1 MRKFA
6 IIGFVLISIMFSGC
20 ALLMGTNMRP
30 IVLGQMLIYVR
41 VSTAK
46 AFIATEMPE
55 KLEID
60 TPFNV
65 NLPFYYKNAVH
76 DTTKG
81 IASVTLNNEDL
92 EMGFILASYSK
103 AVQNNPEVFQNDLSD
118 SLKTTRI
125 FSAYDA
131 LFKDCTNENLVDA
144 DYNSEKKYTYR
155 CYKITHDD
163 GTPEDMCFASRLT
176 KQGNILLVIMRSFA
190 FGTSVRNELLDAI
203 ESVEFKN

>member
-20 ALLMGTNMRP
+20 AILTGTRMRP

-131 LFKDCTNENLVDA
+131 LFKDCTNENLVDT

-176 KQGNILLVIMRSFA
+176 KQGNILLVIMRSFT

>member
-1 MRKFA
+1 MKKFLSISLIFA
-6 IIGFVLISIMFSGC
+6 VLVLSGC
-20 ALLMGTNMRP
+20 AILTGTRMRP

-46 AFIATEMPE
+46 AYIATEMPE

-60 TPFNV
+60 TPYNV
-65 NLPFYYKNAVH
+65 NFPFYYKNAVH

-81 IASVTLNNEDL
+81 IASVTLFNEDL

>member
-1 MRKFA
+1 MKKILSISLIFA
-6 IIGFVLISIMFSGC
+6 VLVLSGC
-20 ALLMGTNMRP
+20 AILTGTRMRP

-41 VSTAK
+41 VSTAN

-65 NLPFYYKNAVH
+65 NLPFSYKNAVH

-81 IASVTLNNEDL
+81 IASVTLNNDDL

-103 AVQNNPEVFQNDLSD
+103 AAQNNPEVFQNDISD

-125 FSAYDA
+125 FTAYDGF
-131 LFKDCTNENLVDA
+131 FKDCTKENLVDT
-144 DYNSEKKYTYR
+144 DYNSEKKYTHR

-163 GTPEDMCFASRLT
+163 GTPEDICLASRLT
-176 KQGNILLVIMRSFA
+176 PKGNIVLVFMRSLT
-190 FGTSVRNELLDAI
+190 FGTNVRTELFDAI
-203 ESVEFKN
+203 ESIEFKD

>member
-1 MRKFA
+1 MKKILSISLIFA
-6 IIGFVLISIMFSGC
+6 VLVLSGC
-20 ALLMGTNMRP
+20 AILTGTRMRP

-46 AFIATEMPE
+46 AYIATEMPE

-65 NLPFYYKNAVH
+65 NFPFYYKNAVH

-92 EMGFILASYSK
+92 EMGFILVSYGK

>member
-1 MRKFA
+1 MKKILSISLIFA
-6 IIGFVLISIMFSGC
+6 VLVLSGC
-20 ALLMGTNMRP
+20 AILTGTRMRP

-65 NLPFYYKNAVH
+65 NFPFNYKNAVH

-81 IASVTLNNEDL
+81 IASVTLNNNDL

-103 AVQNNPEVFQNDLSD
+103 AVQNNPEVFQNDISD

-125 FSAYDA
+125 FTAYDEF
-131 LFKDCTNENLVDA
+131 FKDCTNENLIDA
-144 DYNSEKKYTYR
+144 GYNSEKKYTHR
-155 CYKITHDD
+155 CYKITHDN
-163 GTPEDMCFASRLT
+163 GTPEDICLASRLT
-176 KQGNILLVIMRSFA
+176 PKGNIALVFMRSLTFD
-190 FGTSVRNELLDAI
+190 TNVKTELFDAI
-203 ESVEFKN
+203 ESIEFKD

>member
-20 ALLMGTNMRP
+20 AILTGTRMRP

-155 CYKITHDD
+155 CYKISHDD

>member
-20 ALLMGTNMRP
+20 AILTGTRMRP

-81 IASVTLNNEDL
+81 IASVTL
-92 EMGFILASYSK
+92 I
-103 AVQNNPEVFQNDLSD
+103 
-118 SLKTTRI
+118 T
-125 FSAYDA
+125 
-131 LFKDCTNENLVDA
+131 
-144 DYNSEKKYTYR
+144 
-155 CYKITHDD
+155 KI
-163 GTPEDMCFASRLT
+163 
-176 KQGNILLVIMRSFA
+176 
-190 FGTSVRNELLDAI
+190 
-203 ESVEFKN
+203 

>member
-1 MRKFA
+1 MKKVLSISLVLA
-6 IIGFVLISIMFSGC
+6 AFVLSSC
-20 ALLMGTNMRP
+20 AILMGTRMQP
-30 IVLGQMLIYVR
+30 IVLGQMLIYFR
-41 VSTAK
+41 ASTAN

-60 TPFNV
+60 TPFNA
-65 NLPFYYKNAVH
+65 NGTFYYKNAVH

-103 AVQNNPEVFQNDLSD
+103 AVQNNPEVFQNDISD

-125 FSAYDA
+125 FTAYDEF
-131 LFKDCTNENLVDA
+131 FKDCTDENLVDT

-155 CYKITHDD
+155 CYKVTHGD
-163 GTPEDMCFASRLT
+163 GTPEDICLASRLT
-176 KQGNILLVIMRSFA
+176 QKGNILLVVMRSFA
-190 FGTSVRNELLDAI
+190 NDAKVKEKLLDAI
-203 ESVEFKN
+203 NSVEFKE

>member
-1 MRKFA
+1 MKKILSISLIFA
-6 IIGFVLISIMFSGC
+6 VLV
-20 ALLMGTNMRP
+20 L
-30 IVLGQMLIYVR
+30 LGQMLIYVR
-41 VSTAK
+41 VSTAN

-65 NLPFYYKNAVH
+65 NLPFSYKNAVH

-81 IASVTLNNEDL
+81 IASVTLNNDDL

-103 AVQNNPEVFQNDLSD
+103 AVQNNPEVFQNDISD

-125 FSAYDA
+125 FTAYDGF
-131 LFKDCTNENLVDA
+131 FKDCTKENLVDT
-144 DYNSEKKYTYR
+144 DYNSEKKYTHR

-163 GTPEDMCFASRLT
+163 GTPEDICLASRLT
-176 KQGNILLVIMRSFA
+176 PKGNIVLVFMRSLT
-190 FGTSVRNELLDAI
+190 FGTNVRTELFDAI
-203 ESVEFKN
+203 ESIEFKD

>member
-1 MRKFA
+1 MKKVLSISLVLA
-6 IIGFVLISIMFSGC
+6 AFVLSSC
-20 ALLMGTNMRP
+20 AILTGTRMRP

-65 NLPFYYKNAVH
+65 NFPFNYKNAVH

-92 EMGFILASYSK
+92 EMSFILASYSK
-103 AVQNNPEVFQNDLSD
+103 AAQNNPEVFQNDISD

-125 FSAYDA
+125 FSAYDE
-131 LFKDCTNENLVDA
+131 LFKDCTNENLVDT

-155 CYKITHDD
+155 CYKIAHDD
-163 GTPEDMCFASRLT
+163 GTPEDVCLASRLT
-176 KQGNILLVIMRSFA
+176 KKGNILLVIMRSIA

-203 ESVEFKN
+203 ESVEFKE

>member
-20 ALLMGTNMRP
+20 AILTGTRMRP

-65 NLPFYYKNAVH
+65 NLPFYYKKAVH

>member
-20 ALLMGTNMRP
+20 AILTGTRMRP

-92 EMGFILASYSK
+92 EMGFRLASYSK

-155 CYKITHDD
+155 CYKISHDD

>member
-1 MRKFA
+1 MKKILLIFTTLVLSSCA
-6 IIGFVLISIMFSGC
+6 ILT
-20 ALLMGTNMRP
+20 GTRMRP

-41 VSTAK
+41 VSTAN

-65 NLPFYYKNAVH
+65 NLPFSYKNAVH

-81 IASVTLNNEDL
+81 IASVTLNNDDL

-103 AVQNNPEVFQNDLSD
+103 AVQNNPEVFQNDISD

-125 FSAYDA
+125 FTAYDGF
-131 LFKDCTNENLVDA
+131 FKDCTKENLVDT
-144 DYNSEKKYTYR
+144 DYNSEKKYTHR

-163 GTPEDMCFASRLT
+163 GTPEDICLASRLT
-176 KQGNILLVIMRSFA
+176 PKGNIVLVFMRSLT
-190 FGTSVRNELLDAI
+190 FGTNVRTELFDAI
-203 ESVEFKN
+203 ESIEFKD

>member
-20 ALLMGTNMRP
+20 AILTGTRMRP

>member
-1 MRKFA
+1 M
-6 IIGFVLISIMFSGC
+6 LSGC
-20 ALLMGTNMRP
+20 AILTGTRMRP

>member
-1 MRKFA
+1 MKKFA
-6 IIGFVLISIMFSGC
+6 LIGFVLISIMLSGC
-20 ALLMGTNMRP
+20 AILTGTRMRP
-30 IVLGQMLIYVR
+30 IVIGQMLIYVR

>member
-6 IIGFVLISIMFSGC
+6 IIGFVLISISCSGC
-20 ALLMGTNMRP
+20 AILTGTRMRP

>member
-1 MRKFA
+1 MKKVLSISLVLA
-6 IIGFVLISIMFSGC
+6 AFVLSGC
-20 ALLMGTNMRP
+20 AILTGTRMRP

-46 AFIATEMPE
+46 AYIATEMPE

-60 TPFNV
+60 TPYNV
-65 NLPFYYKNAVH
+65 NFPFYYKNAVH

-81 IASVTLNNEDL
+81 IASVTLFNEDL

-103 AVQNNPEVFQNDLSD
+103 AVQNNPEVFQNDISD

-125 FSAYDA
+125 FTAYDEF
-131 LFKDCTNENLVDA
+131 FKDCTNENLIDA
-144 DYNSEKKYTYR
+144 GYNSEKKYTHR

-163 GTPEDMCFASRLT
+163 GTPEETCIASRLT
-176 KQGNILLVIMRSFA
+176 PKGNIVVVFTRSLTFD
-190 FGTSVRNELLDAI
+190 TNVRTELFDAI
-203 ESVEFKN
+203 ESIEFKD

>member
-1 MRKFA
+1 MKKILSISLIFA
-6 IIGFVLISIMFSGC
+6 VLVLSGC
-20 ALLMGTNMRP
+20 AILTGTRMRP

-65 NLPFYYKNAVH
+65 NFPFNYKNAVH

-81 IASVTLNNEDL
+81 IASVTLNNNDL

-103 AVQNNPEVFQNDLSD
+103 AVQNNPEVFQNNISD

-125 FSAYDA
+125 FTAYDEF
-131 LFKDCTNENLVDA
+131 FKDCTNENLIDA
-144 DYNSEKKYTYR
+144 GYNSEKKYTHR
-155 CYKITHDD
+155 CYKITHDN
-163 GTPEDMCFASRLT
+163 GTPEDICLASRLT
-176 KQGNILLVIMRSFA
+176 PKGNIALVFMRSLTFD
-190 FGTSVRNELLDAI
+190 TNVKTELFDAI
-203 ESVEFKN
+203 ESIEFKD